1 MYNVG
6 YLRTHMS
13 YQKYFFLMIKIR
25 IFIQNYLFYL
35 KFHHVKL
42 LVVDDNPINQKL
54 LLYSLKKEFDIEL
67 ANNGLEAV
75 NILADNSFDVVLMDL
90 MMPVMDGAEATL
102 RIRESDRHRNKYI
115 PIILLTTND
124 LENDRLRCMESG
136 ADDYLIKPVNI
147 TNLIDTIDY
156 HIKQKQEMY

>member
-1 MYNVG
+1 M
-6 YLRTHMS
+6 
-13 YQKYFFLMIKIR
+13 
-25 IFIQNYLFYL
+25 
-35 KFHHVKL
+35 KL

-54 LLYSLKKEFDIEL
+54 LFYSLKNEYDIEL

-75 NILADNSFDVVLMDL
+75 NLLNGKSFDVVLMDL

-102 RIRESDRHRNKYI
+102 RIRESDLHRNKHI

-124 LENDRLRCMESG
+124 LENERLRCIESG

-147 TNLIDTIDY
+147 ENLLTTIDY
-156 HIKQKQEMY
+156 YIKQKQQLS